1 MKVEDVILNLIKME
15 KERNGGVAY
24 EPRIIKM
31 ATLLNIS
38 PDRYERVRERLIE
51 RGKIGKDGIKLFLQ

>member
-1 MKVEDVILNLIKME
+1 MRPEDVIIKLIQKE
-15 KERNGGVAY
+15 TERNGGYVY

-38 PDRYERVRERLIE
+38 PDRYERIRERLIE
-51 RGKIGKDGIKLFLQ
+51 NKKLGKEGMKLFLL

>member
-1 MKVEDVILNLIKME
+1 MRPEDVIIKLIQKE
-15 KERNGGVAY
+15 TERNGGYVY

-38 PDRYERVRERLIE
+38 PDRYERIRERLIE
-51 RGKIGKDGIKLFLQ
+51 SKKLGKEGMKLFLL